1 MPNSRE
7 MESYIALF
15 VSLVLRIALSNRESI
30 GRLLAAV
37 GDKVERGLGNS
48 DELPKAFAGCVDG
61 SKCAFPSA
69 RKEFL
74 RGVTSLYARRAANS
88 FSSWATLS
96 LRFILA

>member
-1 MPNSRE
+1 
-7 MESYIALF
+7 LF
-15 VSLVLRIALSNRESI
+15 VSLVVRIALSNRESI

-37 GDKVERGLGNS
+37 GDEAERGLGNS
-48 DELPKAFAGCVDG
+48 DEVPKEFAGCVDG
-61 SKCAFPSA
+61 SKCAFPLV

-74 RGVTSLYARRAANS
+74 RGVMSLDARRAAKS